1 MNKRIL
7 NSVLCVVF
15 LVLLVAMPIRNL
27 LFTDIPD
34 NARGEGSAMA
44 SYVTLFLFGA
54 LTLVF
59 AVRAIKG
66 AEPKDG

>member
-27 LFTDIPD
+27 LFTEIPD
-34 NARGEGSAMA
+34 NARGEGAAMA
-44 SYVTLFLFGA
+44 SYVMLFLFGA

-66 AEPKDG
+66 DKSNDG